1 MVPRTQEGDSP
12 HEEKRSCG
20 KNATAFEEAVYRH
33 IWAFEGSRR
42 LALASSLS
50 PGARTISFISETA
63 PATRVCQ
70 PRPKRGGRPA
80 GPMKRTDYQRAG
92 LPGRF
97 RFAGAFRAI
106 EQLRVVGGGSFPE
119 PPHGGQN
126 LSLCVQTSVSLVASA
141 SSRGP
146 VGGLYL
152 VFVLPS
158 EGFLY
163 GSVTEGLQFSVSC
176 RIELFPLNLI
186 AAARTFLDSELAI
199 PPELLLC
206 SEPTGR
212 LDKGV
217 EGVSIDRRRETCSRG
232 LPPWLMS
239 AVDNVIWLCQKYRR
253 FRRQACSGVRR
264 C

>member
-1 MVPRTQEGDSP
+1 MVFETGETLDDGVRLVPRTQEGDSP

-33 IWAFEGSRR
+33 IWAFEGPRR

-206 SEPTGR
+206 SEA
-212 LDKGV
+212 
-217 EGVSIDRRRETCSRG
+217 
-232 LPPWLMS
+232 S
-239 AVDNVIWLCQKYRR
+239 AL
-253 FRRQACSGVRR
+253 
-264 C
+264 